1 MISDNEKFN
10 MQVKPNSAF
19 LNELKSKLP
28 EFFDREGNFDL
39 DKFKGQLREHNI
51 NELSDGYQLN
61 FIGKDYARR
70 QAGEM
75 PSTVIVPDEE
85 QNNGEG
91 KDSKNLF
98 FTGDNLE
105 VLRHL
110 QNNYAGKIDVIYI
123 DPPYNT
129 GSDDFTYPD
138 KFEYSDE
145 KVKEMFGI
153 DDGQVE
159 RLKSIQGKSSH
170 SAWMA
175 FMYPRLVLAKKL
187 LSEKGIIFIS
197 IDDNEQAN
205 IKLLMDEIM
214 GEINFE
220 TQLVVEMSKTQGM
233 KVAAAQKGKLVKNKE
248 FVLIYAKNH
257 ESKQQ
262 RVPLYVHNP
271 KYDKHYSYYLDDN
284 GNLMNLID
292 FLSHSKKISSE
303 IEKFKKIKNFS
314 LDNLGFYME
323 NSKLIKEYILKNA
336 NRIFM
341 DNNASINIP
350 NEVKEKILLAKGTRP
365 YRYRSKK
372 GEKEYLLIAV
382 GSGTI
387 RQLLPL
393 SDTYHQ
399 SDDFYSSYGRSV
411 IRGDWWS
418 DFNLDMMNISK
429 EDQTEFKNGKKPV
442 RLIKQLIK
450 WSGIENGII
459 MDFFAGSATTAS
471 AVLNTNIELELN
483 NKFIMVQ
490 LPEKTYTV
498 NSDGKEVPT
507 KGGKTAYEAGFRSID
522 EISRERIRRAA
533 AKIKADNDL
542 TLSKDFDGSF
552 KHYRVVNPT
561 KQTLED
567 IEDFDPDNT
576 TLFTDMVDSFSSKGL
591 DVAGDATGEQT
602 ILTTWLAK
610 DGYSFDANIK
620 KIDFDSY
627 EASLVEDSRLYIINN
642 GWSSVNTKS
651 LLNKIGTHQIIVQ
664 TIVLFGYS
672 FNIADLRE
680 LEIGLK
686 QLDNN
691 INLLKRY

>member
-1 MISDNEKFN
+1 

-39 DKFKGQLREHNI
+39 DKFKRQLKEHNI

-70 QAGEM
+70 QASEM
-75 PSTVIVPDEE
+75 PSTVIVPDEK
-85 QNNGEG
+85 QNRGEG

-110 QNNYAGKIDVIYI
+110 QANYTRKIDVIYI

-129 GSDDFTYPD
+129 GNDDFVYPD
-138 KFEYSDE
+138 AFEYSDE
-145 KVKEMFGI
+145 KLKEMFGI
-153 DDGQVE
+153 DDDEVK

-170 SAWMA
+170 SAWLT
-175 FMYPRLVLAKKL
+175 FMYPRLVLAKTL
-187 LSEKGIIFIS
+187 LADTGVIYVS
-197 IDDNEQAN
+197 IDDNELSN
-205 IKLLMDEIM
+205 LKELMDHIF
-214 GEINFE
+214 GEINFQSIISRL
-220 TQLVVEMSKTQGM
+220 TGTPTGNGITKFVNMQDYILVYSKNSNNFITNGIPLSEEQASIYNEEDEVGRYLTRSLRRTGGEDKREDRPTMYFGVEAPDGSKIYPKGPSGYDSRWVVGPSTY
-233 KVAAAQKGKLVKNKE
+233 QKMLKEGKIAWKKNKDGE
-248 FVLIYAKNH
+248 WQPYQKF
-257 ESKQQ
+257 
-262 RVPLYVHNP
+262 
-271 KYDKHYSYYLDDN
+271 YLDGRTQQPSNIWDN
-284 GNLMNLID
+284 FGNKKATKEVRNL
-292 FLSHSKKISSE
+292 F
-303 IEKFKKIKNFS
+303 
-314 LDNLGFYME
+314 
-323 NSKLIKEYILKNA
+323 
-336 NRIFM
+336 
-341 DNNASINIP
+341 
-350 NEVKEKILLAKGTRP
+350 
-365 YRYRSKK
+365 K
-372 GEKEYLLIAV
+372 GEKI
-382 GSGTI
+382 
-387 RQLLPL
+387 
-393 SDTYHQ
+393 
-399 SDDFYSSYGRSV
+399 
-411 IRGDWWS
+411 
-418 DFNLDMMNISK
+418 FNYP
-429 EDQTEFKNGKKPV
+429 KPV
-442 RLIKQLIK
+442 SLISQILKISFDEGSTIL
-450 WSGIENGII
+450 
-459 MDFFAGSATTAS
+459 DFFAGSSTTAD
-471 AVLNTNIELELN
+471 AVMQLNAQDSGHR
-483 NKFIMVQ
+483 KYIMVQ

-507 KGGKTAYEAGFRSID
+507 KGGKVAYEAGFKSID

-542 TLSKDFDGSF
+542 TLPENFDGSF

-591 DVAGDATGEQT
+591 DIAGDATGEQT

-610 DGYSFDANIK
+610 DGYSFDADIK
-620 KIDFDSY
+620 KIDFDGY

-642 GWSSVNTKS
+642 GWSSENTKA
-651 LLNKIGTHQIIVQ
+651 LLNKIGTHQITIQ

-686 QLDNN
+686 QLDSN